1 MVIENSPSVITLT
14 PCTIIK
20 LYHEDIFEYNQLN
33 TSSLSSCS
41 QQQQQ
46 FSFIKWFR
54 RFLFLPSAKQI
65 NFNPM
70 ALATSMRLSTPLP
83 TINTEEKSSTILPS
97 NPISTSS
104 ITNNNLTK
112 LYKYSQETEMK
123 SYIDQSGIIRQYR
136 QSTERALL
144 AQRKI
149 FLRKKLGEGSFSS
162 VREGFDICHQHQVA
176 IKVIDTQRASKD
188 FQEKF
193 LPRELDIWSR
203 VNHVNIIKMYDHFIE
218 CGKIFMILEFA
229 SQGDLLTYVQR
240 VGAIPEQKR
249 ILWSAQLCD
258 AVKYLHELEVV
269 HRDLKLENLLLDI
282 NDNMKLCDF
291 GFSKD
296 VLKCKEYLS
305 KTYCGSRAYVSPEI
319 LLGLPY
325 DAKKADVWAIGVIL
339 YIFVTGVMPFKED
352 KNNQLI
358 LKQHQKLQ
366 LHWPNENEREQSA
379 RNLILH
385 IFTYDWQKRP
395 NIQQVSSH
403 AWFTMSQ
410 TTEIISIPIKRSNR
424 TAIKRKSRSS

>member
-1 MVIENSPSVITLT
+1 
-14 PCTIIK
+14 
-20 LYHEDIFEYNQLN
+20 
-33 TSSLSSCS
+33 
-41 QQQQQ
+41 
-46 FSFIKWFR
+46 
-54 RFLFLPSAKQI
+54 
-65 NFNPM
+65 M

-83 TINTEEKSSTILPS
+83 TINTEEKSTNIIPS
-97 NPISTSS
+97 SPISTSS

-112 LYKYSQETEMK
+112 LYKYSQETEIK
-123 SYIDQSGIIRQYR
+123 SYVDQNGTIRQYR

-162 VREGFDICHQHQVA
+162 VREGFDMFHQHKVA
-176 IKVIDTQRASKD
+176 IKIVDTQRASKD

-193 LPRELDIWSR
+193 LPRELDIWPR
-203 VNHVNIIKMYDHFIE
+203 VNHENIIKMYDHFIE

-249 ILWSAQLCD
+249 TLWSYQLCN
-258 AVKYLHELEVV
+258 AVKYLHELELV

-325 DAKKADVWAIGVIL
+325 DAKKADIWAIGVIL

-366 LHWPNENEREQSA
+366 LHWSNENEREQSA
-379 RNLILH
+379 RNLILN
-385 IFTYDWQKRP
+385 IFTYEWQKRP
-395 NIQQVSSH
+395 NIQQVSTH
-403 AWFTMSQ
+403 PWFTISQ
-410 TTEIISIPIKRSNR
+410 TSKIISMPIIRSNR
-424 TAIKRKSRSS
+424 TATKRKSRSS

>member
-1 MVIENSPSVITLT
+1 
-14 PCTIIK
+14 
-20 LYHEDIFEYNQLN
+20 
-33 TSSLSSCS
+33 
-41 QQQQQ
+41 
-46 FSFIKWFR
+46 
-54 RFLFLPSAKQI
+54 
-65 NFNPM
+65 M

-83 TINTEEKSSTILPS
+83 TLNTEEKSSDIIPS
-97 NPISTSS
+97 IPISTSS

-112 LYKYSQETEMK
+112 LYKYSQETEVK
-123 SYIDQSGIIRQYR
+123 SYLDPNGTIHQYR

-162 VREGFDICHQHQVA
+162 VREGFDIFHQHKVA
-176 IKVIDTQRASKD
+176 IKIVDTQRASKD

-193 LPRELDIWSR
+193 LPRELDIWPR
-203 VNHVNIIKMYDHFIE
+203 VNHENIIKMYDHFIE
-218 CGKIFMILEFA
+218 CGKIFMVLEFA

-249 ILWSAQLCD
+249 TVWSYQLCD
-258 AVKYLHELEVV
+258 AIKYLHELELV

-282 NDNMKLCDF
+282 NGNAKLIIELFPHSRKCLDNMKLCDF

-325 DAKKADVWAIGVIL
+325 DAKKADIWAIGVIL

-366 LHWPNENEREQSA
+366 LHWPNENQREQSA
-379 RNLILH
+379 RNLILN

-403 AWFTMSQ
+403 PWFTISQ
-410 TTEIISIPIKRSNR
+410 TSKIVSVPIIRSNR
-424 TAIKRKSRSS
+424 TANKRKSRSS

>member
-1 MVIENSPSVITLT
+1 MT
-14 PCTIIK
+14 
-20 LYHEDIFEYNQLN
+20 
-33 TSSLSSCS
+33 
-41 QQQQQ
+41 
-46 FSFIKWFR
+46 
-54 RFLFLPSAKQI
+54 
-65 NFNPM
+65 
-70 ALATSMRLSTPLP
+70 LATSMRLSTPLS
-83 TINTEEKSSTILPS
+83 IEEKSTILISS
-97 NPISTSS
+97 NPS

-112 LYKYSQETEMK
+112 LYKYSQETEIK
-123 SYIDQSGIIRQYR
+123 SYIDQNGIICQC
-136 QSTERALL
+136 QQLTERALL

-149 FLRKKLGEGSFSS
+149 FLRKKLGEGSFSC
-162 VREGFDICHQHQVA
+162 VREGFDIFHQYKVA
-176 IKVIDTQRASKD
+176 IKIVDTQRASKD

-193 LPRELDIWSR
+193 LPRELDIWPR
-203 VNHVNIIKMYDHFIE
+203 
-218 CGKIFMILEFA
+218 ILEFA

-240 VGAIPEQKR
+240 VGTIPEQKR
-249 ILWSAQLCD
+249 ILWSYQLCN
-258 AVKYLHELEVV
+258 AVKYLHELELV

-296 VLKCKEYLS
+296 VLKSKEYLS

-325 DAKKADVWAIGVIL
+325 DAKKADIWAIGVIL

-379 RNLILH
+379 RNLILN

-395 NIQQVSSH
+395 NIQQVSTH
-403 AWFTMSQ
+403 PWLTMSQ
-410 TTEIISIPIKRSNR
+410 TSTIISMPIIRSNR
-424 TAIKRKSRSS
+424 TATKRKSRSS

>member
-1 MVIENSPSVITLT
+1 
-14 PCTIIK
+14 
-20 LYHEDIFEYNQLN
+20 
-33 TSSLSSCS
+33 
-41 QQQQQ
+41 
-46 FSFIKWFR
+46 
-54 RFLFLPSAKQI
+54 
-65 NFNPM
+65 M

-83 TINTEEKSSTILPS
+83 TITTDENSSNS
-97 NPISTSS
+97 HSTLS
-104 ITNNNLTK
+104 ITNNYNNNLAK

-123 SYIDQSGIIRQYR
+123 SYVDQNGTIRQYR

-162 VREGFDICHQHQVA
+162 VREGFDIFHQHKVA
-176 IKVIDTQRASKD
+176 IKVVDTQRASKD

-193 LPRELDIWSR
+193 LPRELDIWPR
-203 VNHVNIIKMYDHFIE
+203 VNHENIIKMHHHFIE

-240 VGAIPEQKR
+240 VGAIPADKR
-249 ILWSAQLCD
+249 TLWSSQLCS
-258 AVKYLHELEVV
+258 AVRYLHELEVV
-269 HRDLKLENLLLDI
+269 HRDLKLENLLLDM

-296 VLKCKEYLS
+296 VLKSNEYLS

-366 LHWPNENEREQSA
+366 LHWPNENDREQSA
-379 RNLILH
+379 RNLILN

-403 AWFTMSQ
+403 RWFTLTHSSEVI
-410 TTEIISIPIKRSNR
+410 TTSTVRTNR